1 MTPFFLLFAYLLG
14 GVESLQW
21 GSFNRLME
29 YVSLSHASDRG
40 YWNPSGLGEFLV
52 ASARS
57 FIDEKTL
64 PSSSTK
70 TKWSK
75 LVPIKVNDFSWRLA
89 LGKLSTLHNL
99 LAWGLDVSSLLCP
112 ICDSISKNRYHLF
125 FSCHLVV
132 DLSAKVLRWWGFD
145 NCLFASFED

>member
-99 LAWGLDVSSLLCP
+99 LAWDIICSLVAIWLWTFLLRSLDGGGLITVCLLHLK
-112 ICDSISKNRYHLF
+112 IS
-125 FSCHLVV
+125 
-132 DLSAKVLRWWGFD
+132 
-145 NCLFASFED
+145 